1 MSSNNNLKQKQPDA
15 KTLSQILLLL
25 NKNKYNEAEKK
36 VKNLIKEYPDI
47 FIYKNLLAIIYAS
60 QKNSKIQPFF

>member
-36 VKNLIKEYPDI
+36 N
-47 FIYKNLLAIIYAS
+47 
-60 QKNSKIQPFF
+60 